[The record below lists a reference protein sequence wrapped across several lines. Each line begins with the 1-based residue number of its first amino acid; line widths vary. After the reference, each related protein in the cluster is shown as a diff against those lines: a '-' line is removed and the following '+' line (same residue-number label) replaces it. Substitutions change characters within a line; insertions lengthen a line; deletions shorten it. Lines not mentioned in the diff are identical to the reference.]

1 MFNELTRIFAAGTE
15 ISAPLPRRGK
25 KIVFIDGGA
34 RQGEIYN
41 WNGQPNSGIIDTQL
55 NVDVD
60 RDNMPIPFPHLKGAE
75 IHMFEPNTRNWE
87 QERMEMAK
95 KISLFAE
102 CVYVHSVA
110 IWHTEEKRDFYVG
123 IDEFGD
129 LGSTL
134 IKEKEEKLDWDNPL
148 SVQCIDIRKFLKD
161 TFDPADLVML
171 KLDIE
176 GAEYDV
182 LPELLKDGEAMIIL
196 KSLFVEWHPN
206 FLPDKAAAVMPT
218 IMAQIN
224 YWHMNKYLMYAN
236 WPY

>member
-1 MFNELTRIFAAGTE
+1 VFNELTRIFAAGTE

-34 RQGEIYN
+34 RQGEVYG
-41 WNGQPNSGIIDTQL
+41 WDGRPDAGIIDVQL

-60 RDNMPIPFPHLKGAE
+60 RDRMPIPFPNLKGAE

-87 QERMEMAK
+87 QERMEVAK
-95 KISLFAE
+95 QISLFAE

-110 IWHTEEKRDFYVG
+110 IWHTEEKRDFYIG

-134 IKEKEEKLDWDNPL
+134 IKEKEEKLDRDNPL

-161 TFDPADLVML
+161 NFKPEDMVML

-182 LPELLKDGEAMIIL
+182 LPELLKDIDAMTIL

-206 FLPDKAAAVMPT
+206 FLPQKAAETTP
-218 IMAQIN
+218 IIISQLS
-224 YWHMNKYLMYAN
+224 YWHTKKYLMYAE